1 MLTLYGKNKP
11 RDCEGLTR
19 RDFVRAGA
27 LGVGGLSL
35 PWLLKQKAIAATGDA
50 DYVRDKAVVLLFLA
64 GGASHI
70 ETFNPNMDAPSPYSS
85 ITGEVSTTLTGVTFG
100 GTLPLLAKHA
110 KKLAI
115 VRSFMHPVG
124 NHEQA
129 ISHVLT
135 GGTDPNGQAQEGF
148 SIGSM
153 YTRLRGPNNPETG
166 LPSYHLLLS
175 PHKDGQYAKELKRVV
190 RGSRPG
196 PLGSTYAPFEPSGG
210 GTAIQNMKLNLSVEQ
225 LAERRK
231 LLGEIN
237 RLRRGLDRSSVAGDL
252 SRFEQQAVDLI
263 TGGASKAFDLSKE
276 DPKLVERYDTS
287 KFSCGKKIF
296 QPSILGQ
303 QMLMARRLVEAGAGF
318 VTVQQAGWDMHA
330 DGNNPGMETGMEMLG
345 RPFDKAVST
354 FLEDLEDRGL
364 SDKVLLVITGD
375 FGRTPKI
382 NKNGGRDHWAKLCT
396 LAFAGGG
403 IRAGQV
409 IGQSD
414 RQNSQP
420 ASEPISTPNM
430 LSTIMHV
437 LFDVGKLRIARGA
450 PQELVKLIE
459 DHKPIEQM
467 L

>member
-1 MLTLYGKNKP
+1 MLTIYGQNNS
-11 RDCEGLTR
+11 RDCEGLCR
-19 RDFVRAGA
+19 RDFIRAGT
-27 LGVGGLSL
+27 LGIGGLSL
-35 PWLLKQKAIAATGDA
+35 PWLLHHQAMAAVGDA

-85 ITGEVSTTLTGVTFG
+85 VTGEVGTTLPGVTFG
-100 GTLPLLAKHA
+100 GTLPLLARHA
-110 KKLAI
+110 KKMAV

-124 NHEQA
+124 DHEKA

-135 GGTDPNGQAQEGF
+135 GGTDPNGEAKEGF

-153 YTRLRGPNNPETG
+153 YSRLRGSNNPASG
-166 LPSYHLLLS
+166 LPTYHLLLS

-196 PLGSTYAPFEPSGG
+196 PLGSTNAAFEPGSGG
-210 GTAIQNMKLNLSVEQ
+210 SAIENMTLNLTVEQ
-225 LAERRK
+225 LAARRK

-237 RLRRGLDRSSVAGDL
+237 RLRRGLDKPAVAD
-252 SRFEQQAVDLI
+252 SFTRFEQQAVDLI

-276 DPKLVERYDTS
+276 DPRLVERYDTS
-287 KFSCGKKIF
+287 KFRCGKKVF
-296 QPSILGQ
+296 QPSILGR
-303 QMLMARRLVEAGAGF
+303 QMLVARRLVEAGAGF

-330 DGNNPGMETGMEMLG
+330 DGNNPGMESGMEMLG
-345 RPFDKAVST
+345 RPFDKAVAT

-364 SDKVLLVITGD
+364 ADKVLLVITGD

-403 IRAGQV
+403 IRNGQV

-420 ASEPISTPNM
+420 ASDPISTPNM

-437 LFDVGKLRIARGA
+437 LFDVGRLRVARGA
-450 PQELVKLIE
+450 PQDLLKLIE
-459 DHKPIEQM
+459 DHDPITQ
-467 L
+467 LF